1 MIQAITKMQK
11 SKYRKFFD
19 IVLILLGTLCMSAPV
34 KLIYEPMKMVMGG
47 FGGFAIVVKYFA
59 EGFGLDIPV
68 WLTNAVLNIPVFIIA
83 FFVIGKDFV
92 AKTLLGAVSFAVWL
106 YLIPTYDICGGDFL
120 LAVAIGG
127 LMDGVGIGLIF
138 LTNSTS
144 GGTDMVSAILHKF
157 FKHYSVPSILFV
169 VDGIIVVSGAFVLGF
184 RNAMYGIITIYVLT
198 KISDTMLEGV
208 KFAKLVYIISDE
220 YEKIA
225 KLIMSEMDRG
235 VTALAAKGMYTNK
248 DKSMLFCVVGKKEI
262 VKIKE
267 IAAVTDPKSLIIVSD
282 VREVFGE
289 GFVEYSHDSAVK

>member
-1 MIQAITKMQK
+1 M
-11 SKYRKFFD
+11 
-19 IVLILLGTLCMSAPV
+19 
-34 KLIYEPMKMVMGG
+34 E
-47 FGGFAIVVKYFA
+47 
-59 EGFGLDIPV
+59 IPV

-83 FFVIGKDFV
+83 LIVLGKDFV
-92 AKTLLGAVSFAVWL
+92 TKTLLGAVSFAVWL

-120 LAVAIGG
+120 LAVALGG
-127 LMDGVGIGLIF
+127 LLDGVGIGLIF

-169 VDGIIVVSGAFVLGF
+169 VDGLIVVLGAFVLGF

-220 YEKIA
+220 YDKIA

-289 GFVEYSHDSAVK
+289 GFIEYKHDSAVK

>member
-1 MIQAITKMQK
+1 MIQAITNMQK

-19 IVLILLGTLCMSAPV
+19 VILILLGTLCMSAPV

-68 WLTNAVLNIPVFIIA
+68 WLTNAALNVPVFIIA

-92 AKTLLGAVSFAVWL
+92 AKTLLGAVSFAGWL
-106 YLIPTYDICGGDFL
+106 YIIPTYDICGGDFL

-127 LMDGVGIGLIF
+127 IMDGVGIGLIF

-157 FKHYSVPSILFV
+157 FKHYSVPTILFV
-169 VDGIIVVSGAFVLGF
+169 VDGLIVVLGAFVLGF

-235 VTALAAKGMYTNK
+235 VTAISARGMYTNK

>member
-1 MIQAITKMQK
+1 MIQAITKMQN
-11 SKYRKFFD
+11 SKHRKLFD
-19 IVLILLGTLCMSAPV
+19 ILLIILGTLCMSAPV

-47 FGGFAIVVKYFA
+47 FGGFAIVIKYFA
-59 EGFGLDIPV
+59 EGFGVNIPV
-68 WLTNAVLNIPVFIIA
+68 WVSNAVLNIPVFIIA
-83 FFVIGKDFV
+83 FFVLGKDFV

-106 YLIPTYDICGGDFL
+106 YIIPTYDICGGDYL
-120 LAVAIGG
+120 LAVAMGG
-127 LMDGVGIGLIF
+127 LFDGVGIGLIF

>member
-1 MIQAITKMQK
+1 MIQAIAKMQN
-11 SKYRKFFD
+11 SKHRKFFD
-19 IVLILLGTLCMSAPV
+19 IILILLGTLCMSAPV
-34 KLIYEPMKMVMGG
+34 KLIYEPMRMVMGG

-92 AKTLLGAVSFAVWL
+92 AKTLFGAVSFAVWL

-144 GGTDMVSAILHKF
+144 GGTDMVSAVLHKF

-169 VDGIIVVSGAFVLGF
+169 VDGVIVVLGAFVLGF

-225 KLIMSEMDRG
+225 KLIMSEMERG
-235 VTALAAKGMYTNK
+235 VTAISAKGMYTNK

-289 GFVEYSHDSAVK
+289 GFVEYKHDSAVK

>member
-11 SKYRKFFD
+11 SKYRKLFD
-19 IVLILLGTLCMSAPV
+19 VVLILLGTLCMSAPV

-106 YLIPTYDICGGDFL
+106 YIIPTYDICGGDFL

>member
-1 MIQAITKMQK
+1 MIQAITKMQN
-11 SKYRKFFD
+11 SKHRKFFD
-19 IVLILLGTLCMSAPV
+19 IILILLGTLCMSAPV
-34 KLIYEPMKMVMGG
+34 KLIYEPMRMVMGG

-144 GGTDMVSAILHKF
+144 GGTDMVSAVLHKF

-169 VDGIIVVSGAFVLGF
+169 VDGVIVVLGAFVLGF

-225 KLIMSEMDRG
+225 KLIMSEMERG
-235 VTALAAKGMYTNK
+235 VTAISAKGMYTNK

-289 GFVEYSHDSAVK
+289 GFVEYKHDSAVK

>member
-1 MIQAITKMQK
+1 MIQTITRLQN
-11 SKYRKFFD
+11 SKYRRAFD
-19 IVLILLGTLCMSAPV
+19 IILIFLGTLFMSAPV

-47 FGGFAIVVKYFA
+47 LGGFAIVVKYFA
-59 EGFGLDIPV
+59 EGFGMEMPV

-83 FFVIGKDFV
+83 LFVLGKDFV
-92 AKTLLGAVSFAVWL
+92 TKTLLGAVSFAVWL

-120 LAVAIGG
+120 LAVALGG
-127 LMDGVGIGLIF
+127 LLDGVGIGLIF

-169 VDGIIVVSGAFVLGF
+169 VDGLIVVLGAFVLGF

-220 YEKIA
+220 YDKIA

-289 GFVEYSHDSAVK
+289 GFIEYKHDSAVK